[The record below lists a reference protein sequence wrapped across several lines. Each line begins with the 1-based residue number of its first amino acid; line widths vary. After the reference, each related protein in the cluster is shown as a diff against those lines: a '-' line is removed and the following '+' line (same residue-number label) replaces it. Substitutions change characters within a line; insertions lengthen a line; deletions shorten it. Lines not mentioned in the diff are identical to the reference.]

1 MAWYKS
7 PTSILGKDSNGNYA
21 WFADGELNSFYLAL
35 DYHIEQG
42 RCDQAA
48 LICDSPVTNST
59 ASYMYSELRD
69 EVATFAS
76 VLDWL
81 GVSKGDRVI
90 IYMPMIPQAVI
101 AILACVRMGAID
113 SVVFG
118 GFAAKELATR
128 ADDATLKAIFCAS
141 SGVEFSNVIA
151 YK

>member
-7 PTSILGKDSNGNYA
+7 LISIFGKNGNGNDA
-21 WFADGELNSFYLAL
+21 RFSDGELNSSCLAR

-42 RCDQAA
+42 RGYQTA
-48 LICDSPVTNST
+48 LICDSSVTNST

-81 GVSKGDRVI
+81 GVSNGDRVI

-101 AILACVRMGAID
+101 AILACARMGAID
-113 SVVFG
+113 SAVFG

-128 ADDATLKAIFCAS
+128 TDDATLKAIFCAS
-141 SGVEFSNVIA
+141 LGVEFSNVIA